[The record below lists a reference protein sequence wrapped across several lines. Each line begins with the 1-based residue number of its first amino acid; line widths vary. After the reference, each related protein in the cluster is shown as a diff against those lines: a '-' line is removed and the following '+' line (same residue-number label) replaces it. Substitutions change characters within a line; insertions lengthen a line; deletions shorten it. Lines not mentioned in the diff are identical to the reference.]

1 MKVLSDRVASE
12 WLRGTNNYTSQ
23 ELMILGRLLCG
34 MNSSS
39 ILQIPSTSV
48 GNTIKYESSLHNVSF
63 SISICYKYLEASAYL
78 GMILYEPGCS
88 ADVLAALA
96 TKAVENNIFG
106 SPERWT
112 ASVV

>member
-12 WLRGTNNYTSQ
+12 WMRGTNNYTSQ

-48 GNTIKYESSLHNVSF
+48 GNTIKYESSLDNVSF
-63 SISICYKYLEASAYL
+63 LFPY
-78 GMILYEPGCS
+78 
-88 ADVLAALA
+88 A
-96 TKAVENNIFG
+96 TSTWKPPPTSG
-106 SPERWT
+106 
-112 ASVV
+112 